1 MMLTAIALAF
11 AANSAPLPA
20 RPGAATV
27 DGQTIVVTA
36 TPLAETQRRL
46 ADCLARR
53 CPPGEDIEASAAH
66 AENLFVAGRYNDANT
81 VLQQSI
87 GRNRRHAR
95 DLPVPVAS
103 LFRAHSRVAA
113 HLGEGNQ
120 YRSSS
125 YDIVRSLRAGLPS
138 SDARIIAARFEV
150 AAMQLSLGKYDLA
163 AQSYRDIEKQANAIR
178 RGDFARLARMRGA
191 YLSYLQGDRSGAR
204 ATLNAM
210 ARDASPDSRV
220 SRIGSLVLLSRLD
233 RVEGRKGDTDALI
246 AELKLAKLDKP
257 VLLYSPP
264 LELKRSP
271 VQEEGEAGNALRL
284 MATDN
289 FDKTWIDVGY
299 WVEGDGRVRDV
310 ELLRS
315 AGSTDWA
322 KPLIAS
328 IRQRIYAPLADPGG
342 SYRVERFS
350 YTSLWE
356 QRLGTRLRQRSA
368 SARVE
373 SLDLSAD

>member
-1 MMLTAIALAF
+1 MMFAAIALAL
-11 AANSAPLPA
+11 AVTSAPILA
-20 RPGAATV
+20 KPGAATV
-27 DGQTIVVTA
+27 EGQTIVVTA
-36 TPLAETQRRL
+36 TPLRDTQRRL

-53 CPPGEDIEASAAH
+53 CPPAEDIEASAAH
-66 AENLFVAGRYNDANT
+66 AENLFVAGRYDDANT
-81 VLQQSI
+81 VLQKSI
-87 GRNRRHAR
+87 GRNHRHAR
-95 DLPVPVAS
+95 DLPVPVAG

-125 YDIVRSLRAGLPS
+125 YEIVRSLRAGLPAN
-138 SDARIIAARFEV
+138 DARVVAARFEV
-150 AAMQLSLGKYDLA
+150 AAMQLSLGRYNLA
-163 AQSYRDIEKQANAIR
+163 AESYRDIEKQATAIG
-178 RGDFARLARMRGA
+178 RGDFARLARMRHA
-191 YLSYLQGDRSGAR
+191 YIAYLQGDQTGAR

-210 ARDASPDSRV
+210 ARDSSAEARV

-246 AELKLAKLDKP
+246 AELKQAKLDKP

-264 LELKRSP
+264 LKLKRSP
-271 VQEEGEAGNALRL
+271 VQEAGEAGNALRL

-289 FDKTWIDVGY
+289 FDRTWIDVGY

-315 AGSTDWA
+315 AGSTAWA
-322 KPLIAS
+322 KPLLAS
-328 IRQRIYAPLADPGG
+328 IKQRIYAPLADPGG

>member
-1 MMLTAIALAF
+1 MMFAAIALAL
-11 AANSAPLPA
+11 AVTSAPILA
-20 RPGAATV
+20 KPGAATV
-27 DGQTIVVTA
+27 EGQTIVVTA
-36 TPLAETQRRL
+36 TPLRDTQRRL

-53 CPPGEDIEASAAH
+53 CPPAEDIEASAAH
-66 AENLFVAGRYNDANT
+66 AENLFVAGRYDDANT
-81 VLQQSI
+81 VLQKSI
-87 GRNRRHAR
+87 GRNHRHAR
-95 DLPVPVAS
+95 DLPVPVAG

-125 YDIVRSLRAGLPS
+125 YEIVRSLRAGLPAN
-138 SDARIIAARFEV
+138 DARVVAARFEV
-150 AAMQLSLGKYDLA
+150 AAMQLSLGKYNLA
-163 AQSYRDIEKQANAIR
+163 AESYRDIEKQATAIG
-178 RGDFARLARMRGA
+178 RGDFARLARMRHA
-191 YLSYLQGDRSGAR
+191 YLAYLQGDHMGAR

-210 ARDASPDSRV
+210 ARDSSAEASV
-220 SRIGSLVLLSRLD
+220 SRIGSLVILSRLD

-246 AELKLAKLDKP
+246 AELKQAKLDKP

-264 LELKRSP
+264 LKLKRSP
-271 VQEEGEAGNALRL
+271 GQEAGEAGNALRL

-289 FDKTWIDVGY
+289 FDRTWIDVGY

-315 AGSTDWA
+315 AGSTAWA
-322 KPLIAS
+322 KPLLAS
-328 IRQRIYAPLADPGG
+328 IKQRIYAPLADPGG

>member
-1 MMLTAIALAF
+1 MMLTAIALMLV
-11 AANSAPLPA
+11 APA
-20 RPGAATV
+20 TTGAATT
-27 DGQTIVVTA
+27 DGQTIVVTG
-36 TPLAETQRRL
+36 TPLSETERRL

-53 CPPGEDIEASAAH
+53 CPPAEDIEASAAH
-66 AENLFVAGRYNDANT
+66 AENLFVTGRYDDAST
-81 VLQQSI
+81 VLRKSI
-87 GRNRRHAR
+87 GRNRRYAR
-95 DLPVPVAS
+95 DLPVPVAG

-120 YRSSS
+120 YRASS
-125 YDIVRSLRAGLPS
+125 YEIVRSLRAGLS
-138 SDARIIAARFEV
+138 ADDARVIAARFEV
-150 AAMQLSLGKYDLA
+150 AAMQLSLGRISLA
-163 AQSYRDIEKQANAIR
+163 RSTYADIAGKALAIG
-178 RGDFARLARMRGA
+178 RGDLARLASMRIA
-191 YLSYLQGDRSGAR
+191 YLDYLQGDRTGAR

-210 ARDASPDSRV
+210 SRDTSAEARV
-220 SRIGSLVLLSRLD
+220 TRIGALVLLSRLD
-233 RVEGRKGDTDALI
+233 RAEGRKGDTDALI
-246 AELKLAKLDKP
+246 VELKQAKLDKP

-271 VQEEGEAGNALRL
+271 VQEQGESGNVLRL
-284 MATDN
+284 TATDN
-289 FDKTWIDVGY
+289 FEKQWIDVGY
-299 WVEGDGRVRDV
+299 WVEADGRVREV

-315 AGSTDWA
+315 SGNADWA
-322 KPLIAS
+322 KPVLGS

-368 SARVE
+368 NARVE

>member
-1 MMLTAIALAF
+1 MMFAAIALAL
-11 AANSAPLPA
+11 AVTSAPILA
-20 RPGAATV
+20 KPGAATV
-27 DGQTIVVTA
+27 ERQTIVVTA
-36 TPLAETQRRL
+36 TPLRDTQRRL

-53 CPPGEDIEASAAH
+53 CPPAEDIEASAAH
-66 AENLFVAGRYNDANT
+66 AENLFVAGRYDDANT
-81 VLQQSI
+81 VLQKSI
-87 GRNRRHAR
+87 GRNHRHAR
-95 DLPVPVAS
+95 DLPVPVAG

-125 YDIVRSLRAGLPS
+125 YEIVRSLRAGLPAN
-138 SDARIIAARFEV
+138 DARVVAARFEV
-150 AAMQLSLGKYDLA
+150 AAMQLSLGKYNLA
-163 AQSYRDIEKQANAIR
+163 AESYRDIEKQATAIE
-178 RGDFARLARMRGA
+178 RGDFARLARMRHA
-191 YLSYLQGDRSGAR
+191 YIAYLQGDQTGAR

-210 ARDASPDSRV
+210 ARDSSAEARV

-246 AELKLAKLDKP
+246 AELKQAKLDKP

-264 LELKRSP
+264 LKLKRSP
-271 VQEEGEAGNALRL
+271 VQEAGEAGNALRL

-289 FDKTWIDVGY
+289 FDRTWIDVGY

-315 AGSTDWA
+315 AGSTTWA

-328 IRQRIYAPLADPGG
+328 IKQRIYSPLADPGG

>member
-1 MMLTAIALAF
+1 MMFAAIALAL
-11 AANSAPLPA
+11 AVTSAPILA
-20 RPGAATV
+20 KPGAATV
-27 DGQTIVVTA
+27 EGQTIVVTA
-36 TPLAETQRRL
+36 TPLRDTQRRL

-53 CPPGEDIEASAAH
+53 CPPAEDIEASAAH
-66 AENLFVAGRYNDANT
+66 AENLFVAGRYDDANT
-81 VLQQSI
+81 VLQKSI
-87 GRNRRHAR
+87 GRNHRHAR
-95 DLPVPVAS
+95 DLPVPVAG

-125 YDIVRSLRAGLPS
+125 YEIVRSLRAGLPAN
-138 SDARIIAARFEV
+138 DARVVAARFEV
-150 AAMQLSLGKYDLA
+150 AAMQLSLGKYNLA
-163 AQSYRDIEKQANAIR
+163 AESYRDIEKQATAIG
-178 RGDFARLARMRGA
+178 RGDFARLARMRHA
-191 YLSYLQGDRSGAR
+191 YLAYLQGDHMGAR

-210 ARDASPDSRV
+210 ARDSSAEASV
-220 SRIGSLVLLSRLD
+220 SRIGSLVILSRLD

-246 AELKLAKLDKP
+246 AELKQAKLDKP

-264 LELKRSP
+264 LKLKRSP
-271 VQEEGEAGNALRL
+271 VQEAGEAGNALRL

-289 FDKTWIDVGY
+289 FDRTWIDVGY

-315 AGSTDWA
+315 AGSTAWA
-322 KPLIAS
+322 KPLLAS
-328 IRQRIYAPLADPGG
+328 IKQRIYAPLADPGG

>member
-1 MMLTAIALAF
+1 MMFAAIALAL
-11 AANSAPLPA
+11 AVTSAPILA
-20 RPGAATV
+20 KPGAATV
-27 DGQTIVVTA
+27 ERQTIVVTA
-36 TPLAETQRRL
+36 TPLRDTQRRL

-53 CPPGEDIEASAAH
+53 CPPAEDIEASAAH
-66 AENLFVAGRYNDANT
+66 AENLFVAGRYDDANT
-81 VLQQSI
+81 VLQKSI
-87 GRNRRHAR
+87 GRNHRHAR
-95 DLPVPVAS
+95 DLPVPVAG

-125 YDIVRSLRAGLPS
+125 YEIVRSLRAGLPAN
-138 SDARIIAARFEV
+138 DARVVAARFEV
-150 AAMQLSLGKYDLA
+150 AAMQLSLGKYNLA
-163 AQSYRDIEKQANAIR
+163 AESYRDIEKQATAIG
-178 RGDFARLARMRGA
+178 RGDFARLARMRHA
-191 YLSYLQGDRSGAR
+191 YIAYLQGDQTGAR

-210 ARDASPDSRV
+210 ARDSSAEARV

-246 AELKLAKLDKP
+246 AELKQAKLDKP

-264 LELKRSP
+264 LKLKRSP
-271 VQEEGEAGNALRL
+271 VQEAGEAGNALRL

-289 FDKTWIDVGY
+289 FDRTWIDVGY

-315 AGSTDWA
+315 AGSTTWA

-328 IRQRIYAPLADPGG
+328 IKQRIYAPLADPGG